1 MTLLLVKGDPKGYE
15 EKEALE
21 REVACLEPYLEALPS
36 LGVLAYLAR
45 AYPEFL
51 DSLGRASYYRP
62 FIQTCFTM
70 TLFLK
75 SGPCFILPGTGLFGG
90 ILTWRF
96 IASVTL
102 NLIAFKIKWA
112 EAQYYG
118 ETFIA
123 NAVCVSTLGVVL
135 GLVSIHQAVG
145 SWRNVFSLILNFP
158 PLLLL
163 PVFGFVTFGL
173 APEGKTQVNLEV
185 RAWRAPRLL
194 YRINCCCRRGFSD
207 ELEMDLGQLYCV
219 PLDQQVEF
227 FA

>member
-90 ILTWRF
+90 ILSWRF
-96 IASVTL
+96 IAIFVL
-102 NLIAFKIKWA
+102 NQFSFKIKF
-112 EAQYYG
+112 YC

-123 NAVCVSTLGVVL
+123 NAACVSSFGVIL
-135 GLVSIHQAVG
+135 GLVSIHRAVG
-145 SWRNVFSLILNFP
+145 NWRTVFSLILKFP
-158 PLLLL
+158 PLILL
-163 PVFGFVTFGL
+163 PVFGFVTFS
-173 APEGKTQVNLEV
+173 
-185 RAWRAPRLL
+185 RAPIGETRFNLFEN
-194 YRINCCCRRGFSD
+194 I
-207 ELEMDLGQLYCV
+207 
-219 PLDQQVEF
+219 DQSI
-227 FA
+227 ADILCLT